1 MNNISKVAIKAFDWL
16 TQTSFPETGFA
27 HPLDENRVKEAV
39 KALYS
44 FGEVFDEDM
53 SKHLIELKWP
63 PKAIEKVKKKF
74 DDAKEGKIKYKDYS
88 EAYFREYWKI
98 DDSDLRPKEFIS
110 SIVSCDLWNGK
121 KISWNNLKTVNI
133 LVGNNGSG
141 KTTFL
146 NRLCDFING
155 ENQKKIQMEIVPI
168 QNRLAPIT
176 YIRAID
182 NSLVEKKKNE
192 SLLSKQLEFVIN
204 QNSKAPSFFNYRL
217 RALDDKKNADS
228 ILKNID
234 DFFECVNKFFQET
247 KKKIDVSSNPA
258 RLFFKTEY
266 GGEIDIDQLSSGEK
280 QLLYIL
286 LQVFLQEKKKWIVL
300 MDEPEISLH
309 ISWQQKLIDVICQ
322 MNPNC
327 QLIIATHSPS
337 MFGKGWGENVVF
349 MEDITNDHAEK

>member
-1 MNNISKVAIKAFDWL
+1 MNNISKVTMKAFDWL

-53 SKHLIELKWP
+53 SKYLIELKWP
-63 PKAIEKVKKKF
+63 QKAIEKVRKKF

-146 NRLCDFING
+146 NRLCDLING
-155 ENQKKIQMEIVPI
+155 ENQKK
-168 QNRLAPIT
+168 
-176 YIRAID
+176 
-182 NSLVEKKKNE
+182 NE
-192 SLLSKQLEFVIN
+192 SFLSKQLEFVIN

-217 RALDDKKNADS
+217 RALDDKKNAES

-309 ISWQQKLIDVICQ
+309 ISWQQILIDVICQ